1 MVAPHSSENLPMAK
15 SKNRSWIKQHV
26 KDPYVKQSQVDGY
39 RSRASYKLLEI
50 VEKDRLIRSGMTVV
64 DLGSAPG
71 GWSQVAARLVGHTGR
86 VHALDL
92 LPMDSIAGVDFIQGD
107 FTEEDIFDELLKIIE
122 NRPVDLVISDMAPN
136 LSGMREIDQPMAI
149 YLTELALEFACS
161 TLRPGGAL
169 VMKCFEGSGVDEIRE
184 VIRNN
189 FKQLNNF
196 KPKASRGKSREIY
209 VLGRKFK
216 GSLI

>member
-71 GWSQVAARLVGHTGR
+71 GWSQVAARVVGHSGR

-107 FTEEDIFDELLKIIE
+107 FTEEDIFDELLRLIE

-136 LSGMREIDQPMAI
+136 LSGNKAVDQPAVM
-149 YLTELALEFACS
+149 YLAELAVELAEKVLTSDGVFIAKLFQGQGFDPFVLQVR
-161 TLRPGGAL
+161 TL
-169 VMKCFEGSGVDEIRE
+169 FNGVSIIKPDASRSRSRE
-184 VIRNN
+184 VYLVA
-189 FKQLNNF
+189 KGL
-196 KPKASRGKSREIY
+196 KAN
-209 VLGRKFK
+209 
-216 GSLI
+216 

>member
-64 DLGSAPG
+64 ELGSAPG
-71 GWSQVAARLVGHTGR
+71 GWSQVAARLVGQTGR

-107 FTEEDIFDELLKIIE
+107 FTEEDIFDELLKLIE

-136 LSGMREIDQPMAI
+136 LSGNKAVDQPAVM
-149 YLTELALEFACS
+149 YLAELAVELAEKVLTINGVFIAKLFQGQGFDPFVLQVR
-161 TLRPGGAL
+161 TL
-169 VMKCFEGSGVDEIRE
+169 FNGVSIIKPDASRSRSRE
-184 VIRNN
+184 VYLVA
-189 FKQLNNF
+189 KGL
-196 KPKASRGKSREIY
+196 KAN
-209 VLGRKFK
+209 
-216 GSLI
+216 

>member
-86 VHALDL
+86 VYALDL
-92 LPMDSIAGVDFIQGD
+92 LPMDLIAGVDFIQGD
-107 FTEEDIFDELLKIIE
+107 FTEEDVFDELLRLIE

-136 LSGMREIDQPMAI
+136 LSGNKAVDQPAVM
-149 YLTELALEFACS
+149 YLAELAVELAEKVLTSNGVFIAKLFQGQGFDPFVLQVR
-161 TLRPGGAL
+161 TL
-169 VMKCFEGSGVDEIRE
+169 FNGVSIIKPDASRSRSRE
-184 VIRNN
+184 VYLVA
-189 FKQLNNF
+189 KGL
-196 KPKASRGKSREIY
+196 KAN
-209 VLGRKFK
+209 
-216 GSLI
+216 

>member
-107 FTEEDIFDELLKIIE
+107 FTEEDIFDELLKLIE

-136 LSGMREIDQPMAI
+136 LSGNKAVDQPAVMFLA
-149 YLTELALEFACS
+149 ELAVELAEKVLTINGVFIAKLFQGQGFDPFVLQVR
-161 TLRPGGAL
+161 TL
-169 VMKCFEGSGVDEIRE
+169 FNGVSIIKPDASRSRSRE
-184 VIRNN
+184 VYLVA
-189 FKQLNNF
+189 KGL
-196 KPKASRGKSREIY
+196 KAN
-209 VLGRKFK
+209 
-216 GSLI
+216 